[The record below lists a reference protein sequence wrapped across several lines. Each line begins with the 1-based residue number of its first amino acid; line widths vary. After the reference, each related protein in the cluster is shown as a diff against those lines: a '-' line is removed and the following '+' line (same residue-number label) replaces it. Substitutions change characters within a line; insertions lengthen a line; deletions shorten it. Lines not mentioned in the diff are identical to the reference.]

1 MMRGPLQEQGP
12 LGMDMLFPFI
22 KSIKPG
28 GLAEQKNLR
37 SGMAITHIGDEV
49 GERCSPST
57 AACLSRDAAPE
68 RAATPPR

>member
-12 LGMDMLFPFI
+12 LGMDMLFPVI

-49 GERCSPST
+49 GERC
-57 AACLSRDAAPE
+57 
-68 RAATPPR
+68 